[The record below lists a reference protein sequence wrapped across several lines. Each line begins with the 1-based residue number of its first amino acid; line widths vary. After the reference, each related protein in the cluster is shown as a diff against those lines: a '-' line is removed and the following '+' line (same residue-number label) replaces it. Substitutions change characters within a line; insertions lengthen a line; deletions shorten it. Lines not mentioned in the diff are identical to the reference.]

1 MKYLHSRNRAILREM
16 ISTDFKIRYQGSV
29 LGYFWSLLKPLL
41 LFAILYII
49 FTYIVPIGKDIE
61 HYPVILLL
69 GVVLWG
75 FFSEVTTV
83 GAGSVVA
90 NGDLI
95 RKISIPRYLVVLA
108 SSFSA
113 FINLGLSLIVVFAF
127 ALFNGLYPQLSWF
140 LLVPIVIELFAFS
153 VGIAFIL
160 ATANVKYRDITYI
173 WEVFLQGGFYASA
186 IIFPLS
192 LVPLDLQ
199 KWFFLNPLVQI
210 IQDARYA
217 LVPVTGNVTIWQLN
231 ESRILKLIP
240 FALIILICVTGAI
253 YFKRRSK
260 YFAEDI

>member
-29 LGYFWSLLKPLL
+29 LGYVWSLLKPLL

-49 FTYIVPIGKDIE
+49 FTYIVPVGKGIE

-75 FFSEVTTV
+75 FFSEVTTI
-83 GAGSVVA
+83 GAGSIVA

-127 ALFNGLYPQLSWF
+127 SLFNGLLPHISW
-140 LLVPIVIELFAFS
+140 LLLIPIIIELFAFS
-153 VGIAFIL
+153 VGVAFIL
-160 ATANVKYRDITYI
+160 ATANVKYRDVSYI
-173 WEVFLQGGFYASA
+173 WEVILQGGFYASA
-186 IIFPLS
+186 IIFPIS
-192 LVPLDLQ
+192 LVPSDLRI
-199 KWFFLNPLVQI
+199 WFFLNPVVQI

-217 LVPVTGNVTIWQLN
+217 LVPVSGNVTIWQLA
-231 ESRILKLIP
+231 ESKFLKLIP
-240 FALIILICVTGAI
+240 FAVIILICILGFT